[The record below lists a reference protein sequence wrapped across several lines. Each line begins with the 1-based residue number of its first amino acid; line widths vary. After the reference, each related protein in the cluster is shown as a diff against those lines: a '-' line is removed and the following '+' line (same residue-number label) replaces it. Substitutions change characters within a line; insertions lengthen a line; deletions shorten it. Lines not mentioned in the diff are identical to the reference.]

1 MGFSHLAE
9 HQQVVTLLQR
19 SLDRGRLGHAYLISS
34 SRLEPAEKLAR
45 TLAKTL
51 NCQSPPQRSPHGIP
65 LDSCDQ
71 CRACTRIDSNLHADV
86 HWLRPESK
94 SRILTIDQIR
104 ELEHALRMKPME
116 GLYKV
121 AVVVAA
127 DRMTDQAAN
136 AFLKTLEE
144 PPSQSVMLLL
154 STEPRQVLETVV
166 SRCLRVNLGG
176 GEGGPRDLLRV
187 EWLRRVAQTAAENR
201 GSLLGRYQLLT
212 VLLTELAR
220 LRDAIRDE
228 LEARSSIQS
237 NPDVEPELRKRW
249 ESELDAAVEAEY
261 RRQRGEVLASIQWWL
276 RDVWLLSRKSPEVD
290 TNYPELAHTSRLIA
304 ARVSPEDA
312 MGNLDRID
320 RLQRLLGSNVQEAL
334 ALEVGLLQ
342 LRL

>member
-1 MGFSHLAE
+1 MGFAHLAQ
-9 HQQVVTLLQR
+9 HHQVVSLLQL
-19 SLDRGRLGHAYLISS
+19 SLERGRLGHAYLFSS
-34 SRLEPAEKLAR
+34 PQLDPAEALSR

-51 NCQSPPQRSPHGIP
+51 NCQAPPQRSPTGTP

-71 CRACTRIDSNLHADV
+71 CRACIRIDSNVHADV

-94 SRILTIDQIR
+94 SRILTIEQIR

-116 GLYKV
+116 GSFKV

-144 PPSQSVMLLL
+144 PPSQSVLLML

-176 GEGGPRDLLRV
+176 GEGGPRDPLRI
-187 EWLRRVAQTAAENR
+187 EWLRRVAQSAADQR

-228 LEARSSIQS
+228 LEARSSLQS
-237 NPDVEPELRKRW
+237 NSDVEPELRKRW

-276 RDVWLLSRKSPEVD
+276 RDVWLLSRKAPEVE
-290 TNYPELAHTSRLIA
+290 TNYPELVSTSRLIA
-304 ARVSPEDA
+304 GRVSPQDA
-312 MGNLDRID
+312 MGNLDRIE